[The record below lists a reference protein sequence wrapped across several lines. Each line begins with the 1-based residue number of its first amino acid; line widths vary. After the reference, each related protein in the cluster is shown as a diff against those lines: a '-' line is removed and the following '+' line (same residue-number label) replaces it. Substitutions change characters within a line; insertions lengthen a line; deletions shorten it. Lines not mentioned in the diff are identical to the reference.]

1 LKIVLETNRF
11 FLREICLA
19 DLDFVVEMLS
29 HPEVMR
35 YYPKLY
41 SREEA
46 QAWVERQMT
55 RYEKDGHGLWLV
67 VERESEQPVG
77 QVGLLLQEVDGAQ
90 EFEIGYLIHRP
101 YWRRGFA
108 TEAALSARQYAFETL
123 GLN

>member
-1 LKIVLETNRF
+1 MKIVLETNRF